1 MPIDT
6 LLLYALAALL
16 TIVTPGPTMLLAL
29 ANGSR
34 HGVRSAWAG
43 VAGAVTSDLLLI
55 GAVALGLGALLAASE
70 TAFQVL
76 KWLGVAYLAFLGLSL
91 LWRHQPAATPA
102 DAEPTLPPD
111 ASAARRLF
119 AKSLLVA
126 LSNPKGYLFFS
137 ALLPQFIVP
146 DQAQAPQYL
155 VLAAVFA
162 LIDAL
167 AILGYAWLGAQ
178 GVRRLG
184 HQAQAWIDRG
194 SGAALLLLAAGLAS
208 YRRASI

>member
-6 LLLYALAALL
+6 LLLYSLAALL

-91 LWRHQPAATPA
+91 LRRHQPASTPA
-102 DAEPTLPPD
+102 DAETALPPD

-184 HQAQAWIDRG
+184 RQAQAWIDRG
-194 SGAALLLLAAGLAS
+194 SGAALLLLAAGLAT
-208 YRRASI
+208 YRRASS